1 MTAGSAAATAI
12 SVNNSTGP
20 VADFTSIRAAINAA
34 HPGDEIIVKPGT
46 YEENITVNKNLTIV
60 SESGNPSNTIIQAA
74 KGSEDIFSVWTNGV
88 SINGFSIK
96 GAKYAGIH
104 LFGVTDCN
112 ITNNKLSN
120 NGCGIDLYMFSSGN
134 LLDNNKISD
143 STTGIS
149 LGDSWYNSLNNNSVS
164 NCSGGISLF
173 DSQNNT
179 LNNNLISK
187 NSEGIALIGESNS
200 NILTNNT
207 INSNEKIGLHIY
219 GTSNNLIY
227 NNYFN
232 NIINVEAEQ
241 DSGTNIWNTTKTKG
255 INIVDGPYLGGNSW
269 ARPDGTVYP
278 EGARDT
284 NFDGIFDEQ
293 YNIEGSNFIDYLPLK
308 ESKRV
313 TITVGN
319 STDQI
324 ADFTSVQAAIDNA
337 SPGDTI
343 LLHPGVYTENIN
355 VYVTN
360 LTLTSESGSSED
372 TIIKAA
378 SGSNDVFYVIADGV
392 TISGLNIT
400 GPISS
405 PNAGIHLNGVKHCLI
420 ENNQLSG
427 NYSGEILNTSSGNNS
442 STGND
447 SNPNSE
453 FGILLDASSSNILNN
468 NNVSDIATPILLRN
482 SSENIL
488 VNNKASNSSYGIWMN
503 SSSNNTLN
511 GNNVS
516 NNKIGIY
523 LEISNGN
530 TLSNSTV
537 LNNTASGINILN
549 SSENTLNNSTT
560 SDNRISILLHN
571 SSGNLLNNNMV
582 SNSTYGVWLYSS
594 SNNNELTDN
603 RVSDNNVSIY
613 LKNSGEN
620 LLTGNRVL
628 NSNGLGI
635 CLWNSA
641 GNTLNNNTASDNASI
656 FLHNSSE
663 NTLVNNTVE
672 SNNYGFWMNSC
683 DNNKLIDNWA
693 SNNKFGV
700 YLKNSRDNKLS
711 GNMVGLNTRYGIYL
725 GSSISNVLSGNRIV
739 SNSEYGLY
747 LMDSGYSSIY
757 NNYLNNTNNTY
768 FEGTNSG
775 MSLNTTKMRETNIVG
790 GPYLGGNF
798 WATPESDGFSQTELD
813 TNGDG
818 ICDAAYTLSNESID
832 YLPLAGSN
840 VTN

>member
-1 MTAGSAAATAI
+1 MRQVKGKYIIVFLVILTSCLMTAGSAAATAI

-20 VADFTSIRAAINAA
+20 VADFTSIRTAINAA
-34 HPGDEIIVKPGT
+34 HPGDEIIVKSGT
-46 YEENITVNKNLTIV
+46 YVENITVNKNLTIV

-134 LLDNNKISD
+134 LLDNNQISD

-149 LGDSWYNSLNNNSVS
+149 LGDSWYNSLNNNLVS

-179 LNNNLISK
+179 LKNNLISK
-187 NSEGIALIGESNS
+187 NSEGVALIGESNS

-232 NIINVEAEQ
+232 NIINVEVEQ

-269 ARPDGTVYP
+269 ARSDGTVYP

-343 LLHPGVYTENIN
+343 LLHPGIYTENIN

-392 TISGLNIT
+392 TIRGLNIT

-420 ENNQLSG
+420 ENN
-427 NYSGEILNTSSGNNS
+427 
-442 STGND
+442 
-447 SNPNSE
+447 
-453 FGILLDASSSNILNN
+453 
-468 NNVSDIATPILLRN
+468 
-482 SSENIL
+482 
-488 VNNKASNSSYGIWMN
+488 
-503 SSSNNTLN
+503 
-511 GNNVS
+511 
-516 NNKIGIY
+516 
-523 LEISNGN
+523 
-530 TLSNSTV
+530 
-537 LNNTASGINILN
+537 
-549 SSENTLNNSTT
+549 
-560 SDNRISILLHN
+560 
-571 SSGNLLNNNMV
+571 
-582 SNSTYGVWLYSS
+582 
-594 SNNNELTDN
+594 
-603 RVSDNNVSIY
+603 
-613 LKNSGEN
+613 
-620 LLTGNRVL
+620 
-628 NSNGLGI
+628 
-635 CLWNSA
+635 
-641 GNTLNNNTASDNASI
+641 
-656 FLHNSSE
+656 
-663 NTLVNNTVE
+663 
-672 SNNYGFWMNSC
+672 
-683 DNNKLIDNWA
+683 
-693 SNNKFGV
+693 
-700 YLKNSRDNKLS
+700 
-711 GNMVGLNTRYGIYL
+711 
-725 GSSISNVLSGNRIV
+725 
-739 SNSEYGLY
+739 
-747 LMDSGYSSIY
+747 
-757 NNYLNNTNNTY
+757 
-768 FEGTNSG
+768 
-775 MSLNTTKMRETNIVG
+775 
-790 GPYLGGNF
+790 
-798 WATPESDGFSQTELD
+798 
-813 TNGDG
+813 
-818 ICDAAYTLSNESID
+818 
-832 YLPLAGSN
+832 
-840 VTN
+840 